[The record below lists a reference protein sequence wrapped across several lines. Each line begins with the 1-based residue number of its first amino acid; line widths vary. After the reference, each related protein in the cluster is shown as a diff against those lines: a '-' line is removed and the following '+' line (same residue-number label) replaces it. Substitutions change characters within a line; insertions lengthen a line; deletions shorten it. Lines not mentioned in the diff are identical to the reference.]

1 MGASSAEATD
11 AVSVGGRGGNSL
23 DLLANLCARAT
34 LSGLR
39 GNTYPFRPRL
49 VGDFFSGDG
58 VEEIIGGGMD
68 DAGGS
73 FFVGFLGI
81 PEGLFSDLVPGEILD
96 VRRFQGDLA

>member
-1 MGASSAEATD
+1 M
-11 AVSVGGRGGNSL
+11 GGRGGNSL

-73 FFVGFLGI
+73 FFVGGGGVALFSSLPTRRP
-81 PEGLFSDLVPGEILD
+81 PEGMVSIN
-96 VRRFQGDLA
+96 ATTA